1 MSLAAI
7 EAVDAAWQRA
17 QREAD
22 RRQAAI
28 LQLAIGAA
36 VWGSA
41 DARDALRDL

>member
-1 MSLAAI
+1 MSLVEI
-7 EAVDAAWQRA
+7 ETVDAAWHRA
-17 QREAD
+17 RRDAD
-22 RRQAAI
+22 RRQASI